1 MSQKVMG
8 FAAAAVDIVRDV
20 GFALC
25 ETDLGPILAR
35 LMRVDEYPNAR
46 NAC

>member
-8 FAAAAVDIVRDV
+8 FAAAAVDIVRDFGV
-20 GFALC
+20 ALC
-25 ETDLGPILAR
+25 GTNLGPTLAR